1 MESSTIYIELKAMI
15 EKNWL
20 QKSVSGL
27 DQMLKQL
34 EEEGQVT
41 AEERR
46 SLLELYVSNLRD
58 RGET

>member
-1 MESSTIYIELKAMI
+1 MEYSPIYIELKAMI

-20 QKSVSGL
+20 QKNVSAL

-34 EEEGQVT
+34 EEKGQIT

-46 SLLELYVSNLRD
+46 SLLELYVRKLRD
-58 RGET
+58 QS